1 MIEPDIELNAT
12 VARDVMRWTALGAH
26 LWQDRQTSTVYY
38 TGHDPTR
45 VFMPHMVFNPS
56 SDPLH
61 VVWIEEQVERLG
73 KRDAY
78 LDTLIQEVGLDEH
91 DVTMGYTTGYPAP
104 ARAPVVQQVLL
115 QATPVQR
122 CRAAVQVMRDADYPS
137 GAQPKV

>member
-1 MIEPDIELNAT
+1 MLEPDIELNAT

-38 TGHDPTR
+38 TGHDPQR

-61 VVWIEEQVERLG
+61 AVWIEEQVGRLG
-73 KRDAY
+73 KRQAY
-78 LDTLIQEVGLDEH
+78 LAALIREVGLEEPALNAA
-91 DVTMGYTTGYPAP
+91 YTTGYPAP
-104 ARAPVVQQVLL
+104 EEAPVVRQAVHN
-115 QATPVQR
+115 ATPAQR
-122 CRAAVQVMRDADYPS
+122 CRAAVAVVRTPGHGS